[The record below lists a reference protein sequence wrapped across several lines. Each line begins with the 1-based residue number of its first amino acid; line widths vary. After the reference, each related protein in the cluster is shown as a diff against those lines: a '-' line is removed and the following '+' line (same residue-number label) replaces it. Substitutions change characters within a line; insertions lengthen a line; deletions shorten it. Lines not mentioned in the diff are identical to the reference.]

1 MSEAIGMME
10 GAFFVPRSEI
20 LSWINSLLKLELTK
34 IEQTCSGAI
43 ACQIMDAISPG
54 TVPMHKVNWAA
65 KHEYE
70 YVANYKVLQQ
80 VFLKLGLKKE
90 IEVEKL
96 IKGKYQDNLEFMQ
109 WMKRYYDMHANTA
122 VVYDAVARR
131 KCAPTANPQHKVQKP
146 PAKPAVMSSKDVMPS
161 AKKALMAKEN
171 KMVVGP
177 AATVPATV
185 CAAAVCAAPQMM
197 PPPTTVTYSYKSA
210 ELIKE
215 ITAVKGMNSALQKER
230 DFYFGKLRDLEI
242 LVHFHE
248 KEKTPLVEC
257 IEKILY
263 ATEDDK
269 IVIDDKGNLRICS
282 DTEMEDKPVEMTDA
296 ANKGQQVEVMQE

>member
-1 MSEAIGMME
+1 MTEAIGMME
-10 GAFFVPRSEI
+10 GAFFVPRGEI
-20 LSWINSLLKLELTK
+20 INWINTLLKLEITK

-43 ACQIMDAISPG
+43 ACQIIDAISPG
-54 TVPMHKVNWAA
+54 SVPMHKVSWTA
-65 KHEYE
+65 KHDYE
-70 YVANYKVLQQ
+70 YVANYKILQQ
-80 VFLKLGLKKE
+80 VFVKLGLKKE

-109 WMKRYYDMHANTA
+109 WIKRYYDMNANPSI
-122 VVYDAVARR
+122 VYDAVAKR
-131 KCAPTANPQHKVQKP
+131 KSAPATNAQKP
-146 PAKPAVMSSKDVMPS
+146 KRPAAPLTTKDVMPS

-171 KMVVGP
+171 KMVVG
-177 AATVPATV
+177 TS
-185 CAAAVCAAPQMM
+185 AAPALGVA
-197 PPPTTVTYSYKSA
+197 PVVCVKSD
-210 ELIKE
+210 ELTKE
-215 ITAVKGMNSALQKER
+215 ISGLKNTNAALQKER

-269 IVIDDKGNLRICS
+269 IVIDDKGNLKICS
-282 DTEMEDKPVEMTDA
+282 DADMEDKVVDMIDSNI
-296 ANKGQQVEVMQE
+296 NKGQQEEVMQD